1 MSYITD
7 RYTIKKLPG
16 QSLAVVECGI
26 QICRSGHATPPICY
40 RDYSAHFILE
50 GKGIY
55 VLNGKEYQLKK
66 GDGFLITPGAS
77 CTYTADEHEPWKY
90 IYASFRGIDDTA
102 LVHNAGLNEQ
112 TVTFSFDVDDVGSM
126 LYAMHAAGKKNKARG
141 YDVTGW
147 FLIIMSKLVANNL
160 QKPPS
165 EEGYIQRLKQYVEDN
180 YPFPITVASM
190 ASHVGLERSYLYR
203 IFMHGIG
210 MSPSDYLRQF
220 RLERAAELLKDGRLS
235 VTEVAESV
243 GFSDISHFHR
253 VFHNRYGTTPK
264 LYRESSK

>member
-55 VLNGKEYQLKK
+55 VLDGKEYHLKK
-66 GDGFLITPGAS
+66 GDGFLITPGAL
-77 CTYTADEHEPWKY
+77 CTYTADEYEPWKY

-112 TVTFSFDVDDVGSM
+112 KVTFSFDVDDVGPM
-126 LYAMHAAGKKNKARG
+126 LYAMHAAGKRN
-141 YDVTGW
+141 
-147 FLIIMSKLVANNL
+147 
-160 QKPPS
+160 
-165 EEGYIQRLKQYVEDN
+165 EEGFKRKRTEGHRGAEIIIRFGN
-180 YPFPITVASM
+180 Y
-190 ASHVGLERSYLYR
+190 
-203 IFMHGIG
+203 
-210 MSPSDYLRQF
+210 
-220 RLERAAELLKDGRLS
+220 AA
-235 VTEVAESV
+235 
-243 GFSDISHFHR
+243 
-253 VFHNRYGTTPK
+253 
-264 LYRESSK
+264 